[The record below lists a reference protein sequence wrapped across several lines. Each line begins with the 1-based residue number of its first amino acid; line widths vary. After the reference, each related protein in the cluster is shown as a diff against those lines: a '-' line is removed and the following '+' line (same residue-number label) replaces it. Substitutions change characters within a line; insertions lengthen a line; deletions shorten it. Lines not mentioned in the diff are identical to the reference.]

1 MRTPFLGNKTDSFG
15 NIGHISFFCRII
27 NCCLHAQSKALQ
39 QSVEQVYDAGGL
51 REVSFIK
58 LFYMSWST
66 QESLG
71 EDFKDTWVRF
81 NPNSLMRFMSD
92 ITNEENE

>member
-1 MRTPFLGNKTDSFG
+1 MQ
-15 NIGHISFFCRII
+15 
-27 NCCLHAQSKALQ
+27 AQSKAIQ
-39 QSVEQVYDAGGL
+39 KSVEQVYYAGGL

-58 LFYMSWST
+58 LFHMSWSI

-71 EDFKDTWVRF
+71 EEFKDTWVRF
-81 NPNSLMRFMSD
+81 NPNSLMPFMSD